1 MKMITTKIITVTALL
16 AFSFSAVAQKNPAR
30 YFKKLDTD
38 GSETLTLDEFKG
50 HSDYWM
56 DKRGWTD
63 EDRRARTHKNTFK
76 KRDADGDGVI
86 SKKEFIK
93 SSNK

>member
-1 MKMITTKIITVTALL
+1 MKVITTKIITITALL
-16 AFSFSAVAQKNPAR
+16 AFSFSAVAQKNPVR
-30 YFKKLDTD
+30 YFNKLDTD
-38 GSETLTLDEFKG
+38 GNEALDLDEFKG

-76 KRDADGDGVI
+76 KRDANGDGVI
-86 SKKEFIK
+86 SKKEFIQ

>member
-1 MKMITTKIITVTALL
+1 MKMMSTKIITIIALL
-16 AFSFSAVAQKNPAR
+16 VFSFSAVAQKNPVR

-38 GSETLTLDEFKG
+38 QSGTLDLDEFKG

-76 KRDADGDGVI
+76 KRDGNGDGVI

-93 SSNK
+93 TSNK